1 MKQETIKFL
10 EESITRTWYD
20 INHSKILYDPPP
32 RVMEIKTKR
41 NNWDLIKL
49 KSFCP
54 AKETINMVKIHHLEW
69 EKIIANETTD
79 K

>member
-1 MKQETIKFL
+1 MLDGFRSRSTLLMIIACKISPNPMNQSYSVTQIIETT
-10 EESITRTWYD
+10 STY
-20 INHSKILYDPPP
+20 
-32 RVMEIKTKR
+32 
-41 NNWDLIKL
+41 DLIKL